1 MRTTKENIK
10 ARLYLRFAFMLL
22 CALLIA
28 ALLFGR
34 STGTFT
40 EMVGL
45 WAFLPIPLSLLAPL
59 LSVPNT
65 YLCTLSLL
73 YGGYNGVLLARS
85 ILLVRVGAAGFF
97 AFNAALLLI
106 LFSLVL
112 FLLSTAKACRFAFE
126 NPARDT
132 KLLLKRAFLKYM
144 AEAVLFTALSVS
156 VYYLWSK
163 LLEALPL

>member
-10 ARLYLRFAFMLL
+10 VRLYLRFAFMLL
-22 CALLIA
+22 FALLIA
-28 ALLFGR
+28 ALLFGG
-34 STGTFT
+34 TGTFT
-40 EMVGL
+40 ETVGL

-73 YGGYNGVLLARS
+73 YGGYNGILLARS
-85 ILLVRVGAAGFF
+85 FLLVRVGAAGFF
-97 AFNAALLLI
+97 TFNAALLLI

-132 KLLLKRAFLKYM
+132 ALLLKRAFLKYM
-144 AEAVLFTALSVS
+144 AEAVLFTALSTS
-156 VYYLWSK
+156 LYYLWSK